1 MPFNRKQLFT
11 ALAVSA
17 ALGIAAPVFAQKA
30 KEGASEKAEKPAK
43 PAKAEKS
50 DKSLGVPSKVA
61 VNGVLIPQAY
71 FEILGRQAAASGRA
85 GPDPQAAIREE
96 LVNREVLAQAAK
108 KKGIDKNADVA
119 VSMDLARQGVLI
131 QAYFEDYVK
140 ANPIKDED
148 LKTQYEQIR
157 AQMGDNEYK
166 ARHILVEKEDDAKAI
181 IADLKKGG
189 DFNALAKEKSKDP
202 GSKDHGGDLDW
213 GPASRY
219 VKPFGDALKA
229 LQKGQT
235 TDTPVQ
241 TQFGWHVIHLDDV
254 RPVKAPVFDEVKT
267 NLMQRAQ
274 QEQIAKLVQE
284 LRSKAKVEEK

>member
-1 MPFNRKQLFT
+1 MQLNRKHLIT

-17 ALGIAAPVFAQKA
+17 ALGMSFPAFAQKA
-30 KEGASEKAEKPAK
+30 KEGTPEK

-50 DKSLGVPSKVA
+50 DKSLGTPSKVS

-96 LVNREVLAQAAK
+96 LVNREVLSQAAK
-108 KKGIDKNADVA
+108 KKGIDKNADVS
-119 VSMDLARQGVLI
+119 VSMELARQGVLI

-148 LKTQYEQIR
+148 LKKSYEQIR

-166 ARHILVEKEDDAKAI
+166 ARHILVEKEDDAKAV

-189 DFNALAKEKSKDP
+189 DFNALAKDKSRDP
-202 GSKDHGGDLDW
+202 GSKDNGGDLDW
-213 GPASRY
+213 GPAGRY
-219 VKPFGDALKA
+219 VKPFADALKS

-235 TDTPVQ
+235 TETPVQ
-241 TQFGWHVIHLDDV
+241 TQFGWHVIRLDDV
-254 RPVKAPVFDEVKT
+254 RPVKAPGFDEVKT

-284 LRSKAKVEEK
+284 LRSKAKVEDK

>member
-1 MPFNRKQLFT
+1 MQLTRKQLFT
-11 ALAVSA
+11 ALTVSA

-43 PAKAEKS
+43 AEKS
-50 DKSLGVPSKVA
+50 DRSLGAPSKVA

-71 FEILGRQAAASGRA
+71 FEILARQAAASGRA
-85 GPDPQAAIREE
+85 GPEAPGAIREE
-96 LVNREVLAQAAK
+96 LVNREVLAQAAR
-108 KKGIDKNADVA
+108 KKGIDKSADVSVA
-119 VSMDLARQGVLI
+119 MELARQGVLI

-140 ANPIKDED
+140 ANPLKDED
-148 LKTQYEQIR
+148 LKKQYEQIR
-157 AQMGDNEYK
+157 AQLGDNEYK

-202 GSKDHGGDLDW
+202 GSKDNGGDLDW
-213 GPASRY
+213 GPAGRY
-219 VKPFGDALKA
+219 VKSFGDALKA

-241 TQFGWHVIHLDDV
+241 TQFGWHVIRLDDV
-254 RPVKAPVFDEVKT
+254 RPVKAPGFDEVKA
-267 NLMQRAQ
+267 NLVQRAQ

-284 LRSKAKVEEK
+284 LRSKAKIEDK

>member
-1 MPFNRKQLFT
+1 MPLTRKQLFT

-30 KEGASEKAEKPAK
+30 KEGASEK

-50 DKSLGVPSKVA
+50 DKSLGTPSKVS
-61 VNGVLIPQAY
+61 VNGVLIPQTY
-71 FEILGRQAAASGRA
+71 FEILGRQAAAAGRV

-96 LVNREVLAQAAK
+96 LVNREVLSQAAK
-108 KKGIDKNADVA
+108 KKGIDKNSDVS
-119 VSMDLARQGVLI
+119 VSIELARQGVLI
-131 QAYFEDYVK
+131 QAYFEDYVRS
-140 ANPIKDED
+140 NPIKDED
-148 LKTQYEQIR
+148 LKKQYEQIR
-157 AQMGDNEYK
+157 SQMGDNEYK
-166 ARHILVEKEDDAKAI
+166 ARHILVEKEDDAKAV

-202 GSKDHGGDLDW
+202 GSKDNGGDLDW

-219 VKPFGDALKA
+219 VKPFGDSLKA

-235 TDTPVQ
+235 TDIPVQ
-241 TQFGWHVIHLDDV
+241 TQFGWHVIRLDDL
-254 RPVKAPVFDEVKT
+254 RPVKAPGFDEVKA
-267 NLMQRAQ
+267 NLLQRAQ

>member
-1 MPFNRKQLFT
+1 MQFTRKQLFT

-30 KEGASEKAEKPAK
+30 KEGAAEKAEKA
-43 PAKAEKS
+43 AKAEKS
-50 DKSLGVPSKVA
+50 DKSLGVPSKVS

-71 FEILGRQAAASGRA
+71 FEVLGRQAAASPRA
-85 GPDPQAAIREE
+85 GPVDPQAAIREE

-108 KKGIDKNADVA
+108 KKGIDKHADVA
-119 VSMDLARQGVLI
+119 VSMELARQGVLI

-140 ANPIKDED
+140 SNPITDED
-148 LKTQYEQIR
+148 LKKQYEQIR

-202 GSKDHGGDLDW
+202 GSKDNGGDLDW
-213 GPASRY
+213 GPAGRY
-219 VKPFGDALKA
+219 VKPFGDSLKA

-241 TQFGWHVIHLDDV
+241 TQFGWHVIRLDDV
-254 RPVKAPVFDEVKT
+254 RPVKAPGFDEVKA
-267 NLMQRAQ
+267 NLMQRSQ

>member
-1 MPFNRKQLFT
+1 MQLTRKQLFT

-17 ALGIAAPVFAQKA
+17 ALGIAAPVFAQKT
-30 KEGASEKAEKPAK
+30 KEGSKAEKA
-43 PAKAEKS
+43 
-50 DKSLGVPSKVA
+50 DKSLGVPSKVS

-85 GPDPQAAIREE
+85 GPDPKAAIREE
-96 LVNREVLAQAAK
+96 LVNREVLSQAAK
-108 KKGIDKNADVA
+108 KKGIDKMADVS
-119 VSMDLARQGVLI
+119 VSMELARQGVLI

-140 ANPIKDED
+140 SNPIKDED
-148 LKTQYEQIR
+148 LKKQYELIR
-157 AQMGDNEYK
+157 ANLGDNEYK
-166 ARHILVEKEDDAKAI
+166 VRHILVGSEDDAKAV

-202 GSKDHGGDLDW
+202 GSKDNGGDLDW

-219 VKPFGDALKA
+219 VKPFGDSLKA

-235 TDTPVQ
+235 TDIPVQ
-241 TQFGWHVIHLDDV
+241 TQFGWHVIRLDDV
-254 RPVKAPVFDEVKT
+254 RPVKAPGFDEVKA

-284 LRSKAKVEEK
+284 LRSKAKVEDK

>member
-1 MPFNRKQLFT
+1 MPPNRKQLFT

-43 PAKAEKS
+43 A
-50 DKSLGVPSKVA
+50 DKSLGAPSKVA

-71 FEILGRQAAASGRA
+71 FEVLGRQAAASGRA
-85 GPDPQAAIREE
+85 IPDPQGAIREE
-96 LVNREVLAQAAK
+96 LVNREVLAQAAR
-108 KKGIDKNADVA
+108 KKGIDKSADVA
-119 VSMDLARQGVLI
+119 VSMELARQGVLI

-140 ANPIKDED
+140 SNPIKDED
-148 LKTQYEQIR
+148 LKAKYDQIV

-166 ARHILVEKEDDAKAI
+166 ARHILVEKEDEAKAI

-219 VKPFGDALKA
+219 VQPFGDSLKA

-241 TQFGWHVIHLDDV
+241 TSFGWHVIRLDDI
-254 RPVKAPVFDEVKT
+254 RPVKAPGFDEVKA

-284 LRSKAKVEEK
+284 LRSKAKVEDK